1 MRILFVVPN
10 VPSPIRP
17 RPFNFI
23 RRLSRIHDVSVLCL
37 ATNDSDHKF
46 VSELKK
52 YCTNV
57 EVVEVSRIK
66 SAWNCLLALFSSRP
80 LRYAFFDSS
89 TLERRVREKVE
100 RKEVDIL
107 HVEHLKAA
115 LILRDVNW
123 QVPSILDAVDCVS
136 LFEERRRKLLHN
148 PLLKAFFWSEWK
160 KMAWWESKISGRFD
174 RLVISSPVDK
184 QQYPGAPDVQER
196 LEVVANGVDLEY
208 FQFQRYEPRKNV
220 LVFCAKLDYFPNADA
235 ALYFSSMI
243 WPLLLARRPELQ
255 FEIVGSR
262 PPRAIRELDGKNNIR
277 VTGSVPDVRPHLGSA
292 SIAVCPV
299 RIQAGTQFKI
309 LEAMALG
316 VPVIASRLCCP
327 GLAVEPGKH
336 LLTADAPGEYVSA
349 VESLLDDDGLRR
361 TLVQA
366 GRQYVATHHDW
377 TLSVHRL
384 LQAYERALAKHGIT
398 MRPSAPQTAN
408 SAVVNSGAAGF

>member
-17 RPFNFI
+17 RPLNFI
-23 RRLSRIHDVSVLCL
+23 RRLSRLHDVSVLCL
-37 ATNDSDHKF
+37 ATNASDRNF
-46 VSELKK
+46 VSELKQ
-52 YCTNV
+52 YCSNV

-66 SAWNCLLALFSSRP
+66 SVWNCLLALFSSRP
-80 LRYAFFDSS
+80 LRYAYFDSPA
-89 TLERRVREKVE
+89 LERRVREKLHNA
-100 RKEVDIL
+100 EVDLL

-123 QVPSILDAVDCVS
+123 QVPAILDAVDCVS
-136 LFEERRRKLLHN
+136 LFEERRRKLLRN
-148 PLLKAFFWSEWK
+148 PLWKAFSWTEWK
-160 KMAWWESKISGRFD
+160 KMARWESKISGRFD

-184 QQYPGAPDVQER
+184 QQYPGALDVQER
-196 LEVVANGVDLEY
+196 LDVVANGVDLEY
-208 FQFQRYEPRKNV
+208 FQFQRDERRKNV

-235 ALYFSSMI
+235 ALYFSSVI

-255 FEIVGSR
+255 FEIIGSR
-262 PPRAIRELDGKNNIR
+262 PPRAIQDLDGKNNIC

-292 SIAVCPV
+292 SIALCPV

-336 LLTADAPGEYVSA
+336 LLTADTPEEYVSA
-349 VESLLDDDGLRR
+349 VESLLVDDRFR
-361 TLVQA
+361 QTLVKA
-366 GRQYVATHHDW
+366 GREYVETHHDW
-377 TLSVHRL
+377 NYCVQRL
-384 LQAYERALAKHGIT
+384 LQAYAGALADRGMT
-398 MRPSAPQTAN
+398 MTSLALQAPS
-408 SAVVNSGAAGF
+408 SAAVSNVAAQS